1 LTRIERISAVE
12 FRTLAATLTFTA
24 GLALALPLSA
34 LAEDYSDQ
42 QLRSFAVAAI
52 DVNRLSGEWRS
63 RIDQASSEDEALR
76 LRQEANAE
84 ILAVIEAAE
93 GVSPEEY
100 LQIAQEAQ
108 EDEAL
113 RARIAEII
121 VEVRQ
126 Q

>member
-1 LTRIERISAVE
+1 MK

-84 ILAVIEAAE
+84 ILAAIEAAE

-100 LQIAQEAQ
+100 LQIAQEAR